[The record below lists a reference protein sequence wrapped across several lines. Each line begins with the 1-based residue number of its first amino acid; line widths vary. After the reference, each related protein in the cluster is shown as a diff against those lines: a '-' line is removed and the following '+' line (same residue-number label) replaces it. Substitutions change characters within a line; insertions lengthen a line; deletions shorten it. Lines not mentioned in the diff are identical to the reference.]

1 MKRCGWENSEE
12 MIIYHDNEWGKPVY
26 DDKKLFEFLTL
37 EGMQAGLS
45 WSTILSKRESFRKA
59 FDDYDLDLIK
69 NYNEDKLNSLYDN
82 KDIIRNKL
90 KIKSVVNNAK
100 CFIEVQKEFGSFS
113 KSIWQFVNNKQVINN
128 FKKLSDVPVLT
139 QESINMSKDL
149 KRRGFKF
156 VGPTICYAY
165 MQAVGLVND
174 HLIDCDYK

>member
-69 NYNEDKLNSLYDN
+69 NYNEDKLNSLYNN

-113 KSIWQFVNNKQVINN
+113 KYIWQFVNNKQVINN

-149 KRRGFKF
+149 KR
-156 VGPTICYAY
+156 IN
-165 MQAVGLVND
+165 MQDVLFI
-174 HLIDCDYK
+174 LK

>member
-113 KSIWQFVNNKQVINN
+113 KYIWQFVNNKQVINN

>member
-69 NYNEDKLNSLYDN
+69 NYNEDKLNILYNN

-113 KSIWQFVNNKQVINN
+113 KYIWQFVNNKQVINN

>member
-69 NYNEDKLNSLYDN
+69 NYNEDKLNSLYNN

-113 KSIWQFVNNKQVINN
+113 KYIWQFVNNKQVINN